1 MTFRVSRAV
10 ADSAFWI
17 SLSSHAASK
26 GGGMSTDKTEET
38 RESKTKDLWV
48 GFDLGGTKMLAAVY
62 DRDFKLLGK
71 KRKPT
76 KGHEGS
82 EAGVERVLGV
92 ITKALDDAEVSAS
105 RIAGIGIGAP
115 GPLDVVDGVVLD
127 TPNLGWKNVPIQ
139 KELEKEFDCPAVLMN
154 DVDAGVYGESQF
166 GAAKNA
172 RCVVGLFPGTGIG
185 GGCVIDGEIFR
196 GSRLSCFEVGHM
208 RVVPDGPRCGCG
220 RRGCL
225 EAVASRLTISSHAAA
240 AAYRGQAPH
249 LKEAIGTDVSDIKS
263 GALSASIK
271 AGDKAIEDIVRAA
284 ARHLGT
290 AAGSLV
296 NLLNPDVILLGGGLV
311 EALPE
316 LYSEVV
322 YTAAQK
328 RSMACYRDTFKV
340 KVASLGDYASV
351 QGAAAWARHT
361 LKKAK
366 D

>member
-1 MTFRVSRAV
+1 M
-10 ADSAFWI
+10 ADSALWI
-17 SLSSHAASK
+17 PLPSHAADK
-26 GGGMSTDKTEET
+26 GSVMSSEKTEESAT
-38 RESKTKDLWV
+38 DSKKDLWV

-62 DRDFKLLGK
+62 DSDYKLLGK

-92 ITKALDDAEVSAS
+92 ISKALEEADVSTD
-105 RIAGIGIGAP
+105 RLAGIGIGAP
-115 GPLDVVDGVVLD
+115 GPLDVVDGIVLD
-127 TPNLGWKNVPIQ
+127 TPNLGWKDVPIQ
-139 KELEKEFDCPAVLMN
+139 KELEKKFGCPAVLMN
-154 DVDAGVYGESQF
+154 DVDAGVYGESRF
-166 GAAKNA
+166 GTAKGA

-208 RVVPDGPRCGCG
+208 RVVPDGPRCSCG

-225 EAVASRLTISSHAAA
+225 EAVASRLSISSHAAA

-249 LKEAIGTDVSDIKS
+249 LKEEIGTDVSNIKS
-263 GALSASIK
+263 GALAASIK
-271 AGDKAIEDIVRAA
+271 AGDKTVEDIVRAA

-316 LYSEVV
+316 LYSDVV
-322 YTAAQK
+322 VAAAQK
-328 RSMACYRDTFKV
+328 RAMACYRETFKV

-361 LKKAK
+361 LKKSK
-366 D
+366 N

>member
-1 MTFRVSRAV
+1 MPVSALRNP
-10 ADSAFWI
+10 
-17 SLSSHAASK
+17 LSSHLASK
-26 GGGMSTDKTEET
+26 GSVMSTAKSD
-38 RESKTKDLWV
+38 ESVASRNVWV

-62 DRDFKLLGK
+62 DAEFQLLGK

-82 EAGVERVLGV
+82 EAGIERVHGL
-92 ITKALDDAEVSAS
+92 ITKALEDAEVSVDQ
-105 RIAGIGIGAP
+105 IAGIGIGVP
-115 GPLDVVDGVVLD
+115 GPLDLVDGIVLD
-127 TPNLGWKNVPIQ
+127 TPNLGWKDVPIRQ
-139 KELEKEFDCPAVLMN
+139 QLEEKFGCPAVLMN
-154 DVDAGVYGESQF
+154 DVDAGVYGESRF
-166 GAAKNA
+166 GATRGA
-172 RCVVGLFPGTGIG
+172 RCIVGLFPGTGIG

-225 EAVASRLTISSHAAA
+225 EAVASRLTISAQAAA
-240 AAYRGQAPH
+240 AAYRGQAPF
-249 LKEAIGTDVSDIKS
+249 LKKAEGTDLSEIRS
-263 GALSASIK
+263 AALAASIK
-271 AGDKAIEDIVRAA
+271 GGDKVVEDIVRAA

-322 YTAAQK
+322 IAAAQK
-328 RSMACYRDTFKV
+328 RAMECYRDTFEV

-351 QGAAAWARHT
+351 QGAAAWAQHT
-361 LKKAK
+361 AE
-366 D
+366 

>member
-1 MTFRVSRAV
+1 MGTSAGVKA
-10 ADSAFWI
+10 ADSE
-17 SLSSHAASK
+17 
-26 GGGMSTDKTEET
+26 GRDV
-38 RESKTKDLWV
+38 WV
-48 GFDLGGTKMLAAVY
+48 GFDLGGTKMLSAVY
-62 DRDFKLLGK
+62 DENFSLLGK
-71 KRKPT
+71 KRKAT
-76 KGHEGS
+76 RGHEGS
-82 EAGVERVLGV
+82 DAGVERVSGV
-92 ITKALDDAEVSAS
+92 ISRALEEAEVSS
-105 RIAGIGIGAP
+105 KRIAGIGIGAP
-115 GPLDVVDGVVLD
+115 GPLDVIDGVVLD
-127 TPNLGWKNVPIQ
+127 TPNLGWKDVPLRR
-139 KELEKEFDCPAVLMN
+139 ELEKRFDCPVVLLN
-154 DVDAGVYGESQF
+154 DVDAGVYGESRF
-166 GAAKNA
+166 GIARDA

-225 EAVASRLTISSHAAA
+225 EAVASRLIISAQAAA

-249 LKEAIGTDVSDIKS
+249 LKAEIGTDVSDIKS

-271 AGDKAIEDIVRAA
+271 AGDSAVEDIVRAA

-322 YTAAQK
+322 ITAAQK
-328 RSMACYRDTFKV
+328 RAMACYRDTFQV

-361 LKKAK
+361 IEKQGSSKGK
-366 D
+366 G

>member
-1 MTFRVSRAV
+1 
-10 ADSAFWI
+10 
-17 SLSSHAASK
+17 
-26 GGGMSTDKTEET
+26 MSTDKAEAPKEN
-38 RESKTKDLWV
+38 KKKDLWV

-62 DRDFKLLGK
+62 DGDFKLLGK
-71 KRKPT
+71 KRKAT
-76 KGHEGS
+76 KGHEGA
-82 EAGVERVLGV
+82 EAGVERVFGL
-92 ITKALDDAEVSAS
+92 INKAMEDAEVSVNQ
-105 RIAGIGIGAP
+105 IAGIGIGVP
-115 GPLDVVDGVVLD
+115 GPLDVVDGIVLD
-127 TPNLGWKNVPIQ
+127 TPNLGWKDVPIR
-139 KELEKEFDCPAVLMN
+139 KNLEKEFGCPAVLMN
-154 DVDAGVYGESQF
+154 DVDAGVYGESRF
-166 GAAKNA
+166 GVARGA

-249 LKEAIGTDVSDIKS
+249 LKKSIGTDVSEIKS
-263 GALSASIK
+263 GALAASIQ
-271 AGDKAIEDIVRAA
+271 AGDKTVEEIVRAA

-290 AAGSLV
+290 AAGSLI

-322 YTAAQK
+322 TVAAQK
-328 RSMACYRDTFKV
+328 RAMACYQDTFKV

-351 QGAAAWARHT
+351 QGAAAWAQHT
-361 LKKAK
+361 LDKTKS
-366 D
+366 

>member
-1 MTFRVSRAV
+1 ME
-10 ADSAFWI
+10 SAGVPI
-17 SLSSHAASK
+17 GRQQSASSN
-26 GGGMSTDKTEET
+26 GGGMSESTSDNLSVNEE
-38 RESKTKDLWV
+38 KDVWV

-62 DRDFKLLGK
+62 DADFNLLGK
-71 KRKPT
+71 KRKAT
-76 KGHEGS
+76 RGHEGS
-82 EAGVERVLGV
+82 EAGIERVHGV
-92 ITKALDDAEVSAS
+92 IAKALEDAEVSPD

-115 GPLDVVDGVVLD
+115 GPLDLEDGIVLD
-127 TPNLGWKNVPIQ
+127 TPNLGWKNVPVQ
-139 KELEKEFDCPAVLMN
+139 KELEEQFDCPAVLLN
-154 DVDAGVYGESQF
+154 DVDAGVYGESRF
-166 GAAKNA
+166 GAARKA

-225 EAVASRLTISSHAAA
+225 EAVASRLTISAQAAA
-240 AAYRGQAPH
+240 SAYRGQAPH
-249 LKEAIGTDVSDIKS
+249 LKESTGTDLSDIRS
-263 GALSASIK
+263 GALAASIS
-271 AGDKAIEDIVRAA
+271 AGDKAVEDIVRAA

-290 AAGSLV
+290 AAGSLI

-322 YTAAQK
+322 AAAAQK
-328 RSMACYRDTFKV
+328 RAMECYRDTFKV
-340 KVASLGDYASV
+340 CVASLGDYASV

-361 LKKAK
+361 V
-366 D
+366 DGTRT

>member
-1 MTFRVSRAV
+1 MPGRQVTFRLSRATPV
-10 ADSAFWI
+10 PAMWIPLLSPSA
-17 SLSSHAASK
+17 
-26 GGGMSTDKTEET
+26 GNGDVMSTDKTEAPQ
-38 RESKTKDLWV
+38 ESKKKLWV

-62 DRDFKLLGK
+62 DDDFELLGK

-76 KGHEGS
+76 KGHEGA
-82 EAGVERVLGV
+82 EAGVERVFGL
-92 ITKALDDAEVSAS
+92 INKALEDADVSADQ
-105 RIAGIGIGAP
+105 IAGIGIGVP
-115 GPLDVVDGVVLD
+115 GPLDVVDGIVLD
-127 TPNLGWKNVPIQ
+127 TPNLGWKDVPIR
-139 KELEKEFDCPAVLMN
+139 KFLEKEFGCPTVLMN
-154 DVDAGVYGESQF
+154 DVDAGVYGESRF
-166 GAAKNA
+166 GAAQNA

-249 LKEAIGTDVSDIKS
+249 LKKSIGTDVAEIKS
-263 GALSASIK
+263 GALAGSIQ
-271 AGDKAIEDIVRAA
+271 AGDKTIEEIVRAA

-322 YTAAQK
+322 TSAAQK
-328 RSMACYRDTFKV
+328 RAMACYRDTFQV

-361 LKKAK
+361 LK
-366 D
+366 